1 MLKSIFNLS
10 LPKRKSYGKA
20 AQLRYLSQSALIEEM
35 TTPYMVR
42 ATLFL
47 ISTVVI
53 LLLIWAGVT
62 NVDEIAITEGEV
74 IPSKHVQSVQH
85 LEGGIIAEIKVSE
98 GELVEQGQTLIVL
111 DGTAVKRDLA
121 ALRLKKTSAQYISTR
136 LRSFINH
143 TTPDFQVLAQGS
155 EGVNQDLKEEQMKS
169 FNSMMQARVDEKKV
183 IGEQITQKQGALK
196 GLQEKKITLEQNEK
210 LVEEERTLKEELYT
224 KGNLSKFKFLDIQ
237 KQLNDVKGELQETN
251 AAIDQ
256 AENAIDEYDSRL
268 ESLDS
273 QYKDNAY
280 KELNSV
286 ENEIAQ
292 INESIKK
299 LEEQVGRLEVKSPC
313 YGFIKV
319 LNIKT
324 IGGVIEAGRIIAEVV
339 PLEGNLIVETQ
350 INPRDIGYV
359 RLGLPVKVKVSSYD
373 YSRFGFI
380 PGELIYVSAATFV
393 KEDTSR
399 YYTGRVA
406 LSKNYVGHDP
416 KKNLIVPGMTVEAD
430 IVTGNKSVLAYL
442 LKPIRNSVMTAFTER

>member
-1 MLKSIFNLS
+1 
-10 LPKRKSYGKA
+10 
-20 AQLRYLSQSALIEEM
+20 
-35 TTPYMVR
+35 
-42 ATLFL
+42 
-47 ISTVVI
+47 
-53 LLLIWAGVT
+53 
-62 NVDEIAITEGEV
+62 
-74 IPSKHVQSVQH
+74 
-85 LEGGIIAEIKVSE
+85 
-98 GELVEQGQTLIVL
+98 
-111 DGTAVKRDLA
+111 
-121 ALRLKKTSAQYISTR
+121 
-136 LRSFINH
+136 
-143 TTPDFQVLAQGS
+143 
-155 EGVNQDLKEEQMKS
+155 
-169 FNSMMQARVDEKKV
+169 
-183 IGEQITQKQGALK
+183 
-196 GLQEKKITLEQNEK
+196 
-210 LVEEERTLKEELYT
+210 
-224 KGNLSKFKFLDIQ
+224 LDIQ
-237 KQLNDVKGELQETN
+237 KQLNDIKGELQETN

-256 AENAIDEYDSRL
+256 AENAIDEYDNRL

-286 ENEIAQ
+286 ETEIAQ

-299 LEEQVGRLEVKSPC
+299 LEEQVGRLAVKSPC
-313 YGFIKV
+313 YGFVKV

-442 LKPIRNSVMTAFTER
+442 LKPIRNSVMTAFSER